1 MESNQDKHIQPQEEV
16 YGRCNYVENG
26 TVCVCQHYSA
36 PPEDSKFKSCDCCMH
51 HIGMHSKFLVSNKR
65 DKNGEQFLC
74 YFDCAN
80 GKVASAM
87 PRTGISK
94 SYCIFTFYISFL
106 ASSSSASA
114 SSSSSSSFSSSTKP
128 SFSSSST
135 SNGGATLEKPSV
147 RRGSE
152 LTNAFK
158 SYHKEKNPK
167 PNQVERGEARSHRTV
182 GNGKKG
188 KSDPLPDTE
197 TNCTQMIKRDV
208 CFLLGSD
215 AEVPRTASAVAN
227 AVGLGL
233 IIYDVEFTDEKQ
245 IVSSTLA
252 SLNEYIEAGS
262 DFTFLQPN
270 GAESVYCKLN
280 MPSMRVIQNLAP
292 KTNAAKMGK
301 LLLIR
306 VWDIVHCMQCECL
319 KRNEQVHEL

>member
-1 MESNQDKHIQPQEEV
+1 MESNRDKHIQPQEEV

-26 TVCVCQHYSA
+26 TVCVCQHYSV
-36 PPEDSKFKSCDCCMH
+36 PPEDSKFKMCDCCMH

-65 DKNGEQFLC
+65 DKNGEKFLC

-80 GKVASAM
+80 GKVTSAM
-87 PRTGISK
+87 PPTGISK
-94 SYCIFTFYISFL
+94 SHCIFTFDISFL
-106 ASSSSASA
+106 AISSSASA
-114 SSSSSSSFSSSTKP
+114 WSSASAKP
-128 SFSSSST
+128 SFSSSSST
-135 SNGGATLEKPSV
+135 FNGGATLEKPSV
-147 RRGSE
+147 RLDNE

-158 SYHKEKNPK
+158 FYQKEKNPK
-167 PNQVERGEARSHRTV
+167 PNQVDRGESRSHKTV
-182 GNGKKG
+182 GNGKRG
-188 KSDPLPDTE
+188 KSDPLPNTE
-197 TNCTQMIKRDV
+197 TFCTQKIKRDV

-233 IIYDVEFTDEKQ
+233 IIYDVDFTDEKQ

-270 GAESVYCKLN
+270 GAESVYGKMN

-306 VWDIVHCMQCECL
+306 VWDIVNCVQCECL
-319 KRNEQVHEL
+319 KRNEQVHE